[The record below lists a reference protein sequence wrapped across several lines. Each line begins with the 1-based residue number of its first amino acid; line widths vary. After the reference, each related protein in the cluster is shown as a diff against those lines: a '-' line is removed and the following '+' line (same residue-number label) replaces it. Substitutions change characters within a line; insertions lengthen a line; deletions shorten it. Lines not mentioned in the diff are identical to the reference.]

1 MPGSEKLYTAIDVGT
16 TKVATLVA
24 KVSSSGAMEV
34 VAVGYASSMGMRK
47 GLVVGAE
54 ELTDSIRES
63 VQDAAQMLGKRLPPA
78 FVGITGAHLT
88 CSNAASSL
96 DFQDRADAVT
106 EADVDRVLESAVAG
120 GGLDDRRRV
129 VHVIPRAYL
138 VDGTPGVRNPVGLSA
153 RRSLSVDSHVV
164 VGESAQLDN
173 VARAVRGAGVKVR
186 GMILEHLASAEAVL
200 TGDERQGGVVLVDI
214 GGGTSDIAIYRE
226 GAVWYT
232 SALPIAGHQFT
243 NDIAIGLGLAPTMA
257 EEAKVKYGSALV
269 ENGDRWRKVE
279 LQGVDGG
286 LPRTIPLDRV
296 NRLLHDRAVE
306 LVRMVL
312 AKVDEAGFKRVPMGG
327 IVFTGGCSNLHGL
340 VEVAQDYG
348 RCPVRLGAPST
359 TLGIPPELED
369 SKFATGVGLL
379 LWGIRRRHAGAVALD
394 VTVSPSVQQ
403 RLRNWMAR
411 LMFRGAAE
419 ARA

>member
-1 MPGSEKLYTAIDVGT
+1 MPRKEKLYTAIDVGT
-16 TKVATLVA
+16 TKVATLAA
-24 KVSSSGAMEV
+24 KLSPSGAMEV
-34 VAVGYASSMGMRK
+34 VAIGYASSMGMRK

-54 ELTDSIRES
+54 ELTESIRES
-63 VQDAAQMLGKRLPPA
+63 VRDASQMLGKRLPPA

-88 CSNAASSL
+88 CANAASNL
-96 DFQDRADAVT
+96 EFDNRPGAVT

-120 GGLDDRRRV
+120 DGLDDRRRV

-153 RRSLSVDSHVV
+153 RRNLSVDSHVV
-164 VGESAQLDN
+164 VGDKGQLDN
-173 VARAVRGAGVKVR
+173 VARVVREAGVRVR

-243 NDIAIGLGLAPTMA
+243 NDIAIGLGLSPTMA

-269 ENGDRWRKVE
+269 EHGDHWRKVE

-286 LPRTIPLDRV
+286 LPRTVSLDRV

-312 AKVDEAGFKRVPMGG
+312 AKVNEAGFKRMPMGG

-348 RCPVRLGAPST
+348 KCPVRLGAPSAN
-359 TLGIPPELED
+359 LGIPAELED

-379 LWGIRRRHAGAVALD
+379 LWGIRHRHAGAVARD
-394 VTVSPSVQQ
+394 VTVSPLVQQ
-403 RLRNWMAR
+403 RLRTWMAR
-411 LMFRGAAE
+411 LMFRGPTE